1 MSGLTSGAASRQ
13 PVPELAEGPPPGFR
27 PRRWGSFYVA
37 EHRLR
42 AMRAYL
48 QTLLVTGFGNPLLY
62 LFGLGVGLARL
73 INAPVGGATYLEFVA
88 PALLASAAVT
98 VASEEFSYPVLMGF
112 KWNPIFFGMNAAP
125 ISGIQI
131 VNGMVI
137 SIFVRMFPTV
147 AVYYAFM
154 LVFGAVPQWWG
165 FVGIF
170 AAVLT
175 GMAVGSCIMAY
186 TSTIKDDHGQMAIIQ
201 RFILM
206 PMFLF
211 SGTFFPIST
220 LPIYLQWIG
229 WISPL
234 WHGTQLGRVLSYGL
248 VEPTWLTVVHV
259 VYLGGLFAFG
269 WIMSG
274 RTFRK
279 RLNS

>member
-1 MSGLTSGAASRQ
+1 MTATTARTIRAGVKS
-13 PVPELAEGPPPGFR
+13 
-27 PRRWGSFYVA
+27 RRWGSIYVA

-73 INAPVGGATYLEFVA
+73 VNVPVGGATYLEIVA

-98 VASEEFSYPVLMGF
+98 VAGEEFTYPVLMGF

-125 ISGIQI
+125 ISGLQI
-131 VNGMVI
+131 VNGMI
-137 SIFVRMFPTV
+137 LSIFVRMLPTV
-147 AVYYAFM
+147 GVYYGFM
-154 LVFGAVPQWWG
+154 LLFGAVPRLSG
-165 FVGIF
+165 VLDIVV
-170 AAVLT
+170 AVLV
-175 GMAVGSCIMAY
+175 GMAVGIMIMAY
-186 TSTIKDDHGQMAIIQ
+186 TSTIREDRGQMAIIQ

-211 SGTFFPIST
+211 SGTFFPIT
-220 LPIYLQWIG
+220 NLPIYLQWIG

-248 VEPTWLTVVHV
+248 VEPGWLTIVHV
-259 VYLGGLFAFG
+259 AYLLILAAIG
-269 WIMSG
+269 WTLAA
-274 RTFRK
+274 RQFTR
-279 RLNS
+279 RLNG